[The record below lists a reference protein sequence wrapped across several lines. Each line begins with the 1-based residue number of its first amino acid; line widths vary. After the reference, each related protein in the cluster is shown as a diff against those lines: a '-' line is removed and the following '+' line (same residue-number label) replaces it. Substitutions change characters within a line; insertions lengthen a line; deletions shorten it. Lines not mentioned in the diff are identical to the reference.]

1 MTVATGY
8 APNGASA
15 NTDPGADSPAPAGP
29 RRRPRTTL
37 PRRRRTRLSQDPVQ
51 SLEERMTAAR
61 RKVFPVFTHIGDAC
75 RAAGF
80 LPSPCLSVRNSI
92 ATVDSEPARARTFA
106 TGCYVGRS
114 DLPHVWRYPWV
125 FAAQVEAAGYE
136 ILRFEAPSIPVPYL
150 ASVLP
155 CALGMQFADRPS
167 EKGALLSLFGLRQHR
182 RRPQASVGESMMR
195 RPLECGSADRLR
207 TVTMSPLLLLLW
219 GVALL
224 FVPGYLIAFL
234 FSPNLEEARGR
245 GEIVAFAIAWGA
257 GWLTLLG
264 IVLHVLNLLS
274 AGGLIGSWAS
284 RSSSSPSHK
293 PPLTSPTTRRQRFSG
308 TPIVTRAFS
317 STATSIPCGPRR
329 REHPCRTS
337 SSPSTSAH
345 PSTSGRFRMRS
356 RHSLGTLMPRDFE
369 IQVGNSAGGPFTTVH
384 TINDFVATA
393 SPAMWFEF
401 TFAAP
406 MVGFHVR
413 LHINE
418 TNAFSDGNFYVQIN
432 EVEVLGAFPQPDRAN
447 LSWTAT
453 CDNASVG
460 TAASFDNRFSTSPI
474 TGEPTFQAAT
484 PVVGE
489 PTPGPAA
496 QLGRNRT
503 CGINHVLLRR

>member
-1 MTVATGY
+1 MGITIVFVALTQ
-8 APNGASA
+8 APIDVTNDTTPTFQW
-15 NTDPGADSPAPAGP
+15 NTNRDKSFLVDGNVN
-29 RRRPRTTL
+29 TL
-37 PRRRRTRLSQDPVQ
+37 WST
-51 SLEERMTAAR
+51 
-61 RKVFPVFTHIGDAC
+61 
-75 RAAGF
+75 
-80 LPSPCLSVRNSI
+80 
-92 ATVDSEPARARTFA
+92 PARASMQNEFVTF
-106 TGCYVGRS
+106 
-114 DLPHVWRYPWV
+114 DL
-125 FAAQVEAAGYE
+125 
-136 ILRFEAPSIPVPYL
+136 
-150 ASVLP
+150 
-155 CALGMQFADRPS
+155 
-167 EKGALLSLFGLRQHR
+167 
-182 RRPQASVGESMMR
+182 
-195 RPLECGSADRLR
+195 
-207 TVTMSPLLLLLW
+207 
-219 GVALL
+219 
-224 FVPGYLIAFL
+224 
-234 FSPNLEEARGR
+234 
-245 GEIVAFAIAWGA
+245 
-257 GWLTLLG
+257 
-264 IVLHVLNLLS
+264 
-274 AGGLIGSWAS
+274 
-284 RSSSSPSHK
+284 
-293 PPLTSPTTRRQRFSG
+293 G
-308 TPIVTRAFS
+308 TPVNV
-317 STATSIPCGPRR
+317 
-329 REHPCRTS
+329 
-337 SSPSTSAH
+337 
-345 PSTSGRFRMRS
+345 GRFRMRS